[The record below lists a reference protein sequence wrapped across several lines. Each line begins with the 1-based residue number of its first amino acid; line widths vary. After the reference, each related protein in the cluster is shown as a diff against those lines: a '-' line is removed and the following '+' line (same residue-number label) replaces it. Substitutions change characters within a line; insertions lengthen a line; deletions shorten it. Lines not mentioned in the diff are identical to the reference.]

1 MSAPACVT
9 CLITKESSRLHIT
22 TLFAIGFPSRYFNA
36 GAEDIA
42 VSVLFCVS
50 CALKKHRS
58 TLPSVDGGGPVF

>member
-1 MSAPACVT
+1 
-9 CLITKESSRLHIT
+9 LHIT